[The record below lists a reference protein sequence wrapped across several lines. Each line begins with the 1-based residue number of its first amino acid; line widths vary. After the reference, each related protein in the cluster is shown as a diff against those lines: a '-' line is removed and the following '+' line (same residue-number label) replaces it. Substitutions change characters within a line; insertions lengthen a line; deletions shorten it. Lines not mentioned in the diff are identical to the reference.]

1 MWFQFKIICESM
13 KIIHKHSLLYVSSSI
28 VLRHD
33 KAYHILSLCDVRT
46 SYDKCWNTE
55 HLPWSTCISNT
66 IMYSVFLCVSE
77 CMLLGSFIGLH
88 CTRFVYTHI
97 KSTCCAHFLHLS
109 IAAPSTYLLHMNCQ
123 WVSLMLLFLFFIL
136 LFSNRLHIFVL
147 FSNMKYIL
155 SINRCALYSMLIF
168 RLLFPT
174 YSFSRSMWTLVI
186 NTWQ

>member
-109 IAAPSTYLLHMNCQ
+109 IAALPPPTCSIWIVNGFPLCCYF
-123 WVSLMLLFLFFIL
+123 SFSFFYFPIVC
-136 LFSNRLHIFVL
+136 IFL

-174 YSFSRSMWTLVI
+174 YSFSRPMWTLVI